1 MYVTGIVLSVQLC
14 AKKTGLFSC
23 TNNVFE
29 MQILHVV
36 AVRATVAAG
45 KNPMKLQERRSP
57 RIKKSGSTGPKWWGG
72 GWLNH

>member
-1 MYVTGIVLSVQLC
+1 
-14 AKKTGLFSC
+14 
-23 TNNVFE
+23 